1 MYDGVCQG
9 RAQAAGRAS
18 GAIKVGL
25 WADLVT
31 LECSGPDMAASS
43 GDTLLDTWIFAGD
56 DRMVSGVW
64 SAGRELVRGGRHFAR
79 DAIVARYAPVIAR
92 LRGDL

>member
-9 RAQAAGRAS
+9 GAQAAGRAS
-18 GAIKVGL
+18 GAIVVGM
-25 WADLVT
+25 WADL
-31 LECSGPDMAASS
+31 LSLDCSGPDMAASS

-64 SAGRELVRGGRHFAR
+64 SAGRELVRSGRHFAR
-79 DAIVARYAPVIAR
+79 DAVVARYGRVIAR